1 MAKRKL
7 SKRQAWRINKIQQE
21 RTERANKK
29 EAQIHEELEGSDLGP
44 EQSGQ
49 VIAHFGTQVLI
60 EGENGEQKRCH
71 MRANLG
77 GLVTGDNVVWRI
89 GNDEHGVVVARNDR
103 SSELRRPNMYGELK
117 SVAANIDFMVIVVAP
132 EPHAHRNLIDRYL
145 VAAEMSGIEPVL
157 CLNKTDLIN
166 TENQAHFLELVS
178 DYEAIGYGF
187 IQASSKTETGLDT
200 LKNFL
205 KDKISVF
212 VGQSGVGKSSI
223 ISTLLPDEDIRVGAL
238 SEQSRKGKHTTTTAT
253 LFHFPSGGDLIDS
266 PGIREFGLWHME
278 EHEVLEGF
286 KEFKPFIGMCKF
298 RDCKH
303 NAEPGCAIKQA
314 LHEGHISE
322 RRFESYVQIIES
334 LGDVDIR
341 PNQT

>member
-1 MAKRKL
+1 MSKRKL
-7 SKRQAWRINKIQQE
+7 SKHQAWRINKIQQE
-21 RTERANKK
+21 RSERANKK
-29 EAQIHEELEGSDLGP
+29 EEQIHDELEGGDLGP

-60 EGENGEQKRCH
+60 EGDDGEQKRCH

-77 GLVTGDNVVWRI
+77 GLVTGDSVVWRI
-89 GNDEHGVVVARNDR
+89 GKDEHGVVVARNER
-103 SSELRRPNMYGELK
+103 ESELCRPNMYGELK
-117 SVAANIDFMVIVVAP
+117 SVAANIDYMIIVVAP
-132 EPHAHRNLIDRYL
+132 EPYAHRNLIDRYL

-157 CLNKTDLIN
+157 CLNKIDLIDIEN
-166 TENQAHFLELVS
+166 QEHFLHLVHDYQEIGYRFMHASTKTENGLE
-178 DYEAIGYGF
+178 D
-187 IQASSKTETGLDT
+187 
-200 LKNFL
+200 L
-205 KDKISVF
+205 KDFLRDRISVF

-278 EHEVLEGF
+278 EHEILEGF
-286 KEFKPFIGMCKF
+286 VEFKPFIGTCKF

-303 NAEPGCAIKQA
+303 NAEPGCAIKKA
-314 LHEGHISE
+314 LEDGHISE
-322 RRFESYVQIIES
+322 RRYDSYQQIINS
-334 LGDVDIR
+334 LLDVAMR
-341 PNQT
+341 PHS